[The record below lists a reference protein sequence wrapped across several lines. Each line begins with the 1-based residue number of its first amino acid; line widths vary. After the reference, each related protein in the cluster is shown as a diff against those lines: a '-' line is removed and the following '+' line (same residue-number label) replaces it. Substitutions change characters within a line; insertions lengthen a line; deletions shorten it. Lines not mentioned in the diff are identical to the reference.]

1 MGFVR
6 HDGEC
11 VGVVFGLEWGLSDWE
26 RDGPDGS
33 EFGLHPRVPRGQLE
47 RRRLERALGQP
58 ELGRP
63 GCPELQPGLPPR
75 PQFSS
80 VSSK

>member
-33 EFGLHPRVPRGQLE
+33 EFGLHPRDPRGQLE
-47 RRRLERALGQP
+47 RRRRVRALGLP
-58 ELGRP
+58 VRGRP
-63 GCPELQPGLPPR
+63 GFPGQLPGLPPR